1 MNPTLQQALAKGLPR
16 RQFLQN
22 LLLSAGSVS
31 TASWLTACSSPS
43 GKSGSVPGVPAQF
56 DSKFAS
62 MGPLLAANS
71 DGIAL
76 PEGFTSRV
84 LATFAQPVQLDDGS
98 SSGFAWH
105 SDPDGGGTFRTD
117 DGGWIYLS
125 NSEARDFT
133 TFGASREQVEQGNA
147 IPGLLGGALSDVPG
161 LGDALSGPLD
171 QGFFRGG
178 CSCLRFNAAGE
189 LVDAYAVQRKTT
201 TNCSGGATPW
211 GTWLNGEEIADGLAF
226 ECSPLR
232 DGGNDLSNPRHIPHF
247 GRKGHE
253 MFAVDEAGRA
263 IYHTEDVGGNDRFY
277 RTIYSNAAWPAG
289 GRPDYEQGVLQVLR
303 VPAGLSAAQAGPT
316 PIEWINAPDNDQP
329 QSSQYPEA
337 STAIPGNE
345 GVWCF
350 GDFIFLSNKG
360 DPTVEN
366 ENNIWAID
374 TIANTIESIFDVS
387 DNDPVG
393 SFVDP
398 TEPVMTGVDNI
409 AMTDDGEMLVVEDG
423 GFMRVM
429 VLLPDRRTIPLMRLP
444 HLGDPASH
452 PSPSEVT
459 GVALGPT
466 GDKIYVS
473 AQRSL
478 ANGFVTPPLA
488 GGITY
493 EITMP
498 FKVNVT
504 RPLAQPLP
512 PV

>member
-1 MNPTLQQALAKGLPR
+1 MNRILEKALADGLPR

-31 TASWLTACSSPS
+31 TASWLTACSSPDQTRS
-43 GKSGSVPGVPAQF
+43 ATVPGMDPVF
-56 DSKFAS
+56 ESRFAT
-62 MGPLLAANS
+62 MGQLETANA
-71 DGIAL
+71 DGIQL
-76 PEGFTSRV
+76 PSGFTSRT
-84 LATFAQPVQLDDGS
+84 LATYNTPVQFDTGGD
-98 SSGFAWH
+98 SGTFLWH

-125 NSEARDFT
+125 NSERRDST
-133 TFGASREQVEQGNA
+133 SVIPNITREQAQ
-147 IPGLLGGALSDVPG
+147 LSDPTFAG
-161 LGDALSGPLD
+161 
-171 QGFFRGG
+171 GG
-178 CSCLRFNAAGE
+178 CSCLQFNAAGE
-189 LVDAYAVQRKTT
+189 LIDAYAVERNTT

-232 DGGNDLSNPRHIPHF
+232 DGGNDLDNPREIPHF
-247 GRKGHE
+247 GRKAHE
-253 MFAVDEAGRA
+253 MFAVDEAGKA
-263 IYHTEDVGGNDRFY
+263 IYHTEDVTGDDRFY
-277 RTIYSNAAWPAG
+277 RTIYSDAAWPDG
-289 GRPDYEQGVLQVLR
+289 GRPDYDQGVLQVLS
-303 VPAGLSAAQAGPT
+303 VPAGLSAAQSGPT
-316 PIEWINAPDNDQP
+316 PIEWLNAVDDGTPQPDV
-329 QSSQYPEA
+329 YLPE
-337 STAIPGNE
+337 SIAIPGNE
-345 GVWCF
+345 GVWVLD
-350 GDFIFLSNKG
+350 DFVFFSNKG

-366 ENNIWAID
+366 ENNIWVID
-374 TIANTIESIFDVS
+374 TLANTIESIFDVS
-387 DNDPVG
+387 DNDPAG
-393 SFVDP
+393 SFVDDA
-398 TEPVMTGVDNI
+398 EPVMTGVDNI

-444 HLGDPASH
+444 HQGDPASH

-478 ANGFVTPPLA
+478 ANGVVTGPLT

-504 RPLAQPLP
+504 RPLAAALP
-512 PV
+512 SISG